1 MVTRWLLVV
10 VTLTVMCLGSTSS
23 AQTEFSPA
31 PFFGKWIWNGQR
43 AKIDPKLDDSYRC
56 YVEVLDDLGGG
67 KVRMRDYRIRTS
79 GQVIQND
86 VTLEFNR
93 ILTRRDGSQSQ
104 WLITG
109 PLTYRMGPPDRDSRT
124 AFIVTRE
131 IIEGGK
137 VMKHLGE
144 GVLNGMPGIRNEQ
157 YFERTTG
164 PARSGDCVVE

>member
-1 MVTRWLLVV
+1 MVTRWLLAAAV
-10 VTLTVMCLGSTSS
+10 LLGMGLNSASS
-23 AQTEFSPA
+23 AQSEFSPA
-31 PFFGKWIWNGQR
+31 PFFGTWIWNGER
-43 AKIDPKLDDSYRC
+43 AKIDPTLVNYRC
-56 YVEVLDDLGGG
+56 YVEVLQDLGGG
-67 KVRMRDYRIRTS
+67 KVRMRDHRIRKD

-93 ILTRRDGSQSQ
+93 ILTRKDGSRSQ

-109 PLTYRMGPPDRDSRT
+109 PLTYRMGPPDQDSRT

-137 VMKHLGE
+137 VMKHVGE
-144 GVLNGMPGIRNEQ
+144 GVLNGVPGIRNEQ